1 MSDGKRHSWIS
12 ALLFTMMECVIG
24 GFQHINSLLI
34 SKKIDRN
41 LIHHSIQHPTMT
53 SNTIEQVL
61 MPIPSIPPPSYEE
74 VERMKTNEKNFYDLP
89 KDIREVIWSIKN
101 KPLEK
106 KLLTLKRQNDWN
118 KGLLMWEWDRAV
130 KDHHYQ
136 RNLDRRGGLKPS
148 QDILCPIGEK
158 GSSTTWLEDRS
169 KQEKYDRRE
178 HMESEYYCLMCCGEM
193 ICN

>member
-53 SNTIEQVL
+53 SNTIEQVR

-74 VERMKTNEKNFYDLP
+74 VERMKTD
-89 KDIREVIWSIKN
+89 
-101 KPLEK
+101 EK

-178 HMESEYYCLMCCGEM
+178 HMENEYYCLMCCGEM